1 MSDEPSASNEQKDI
15 QLSNQN
21 FKITVDGIIEYVDVR
36 LMMEVSGLFQRR
48 YIDRKLKSKEF
59 SLDFSDVK
67 YRGKLISK
75 FLKICKGESADI
87 KVTDLYFLLLIAE
100 EWESPEISQQ
110 LSLFLKSKVDLQELL
125 SKFSTYVH
133 SQQDVSTS
141 FVDVIASKFRYICQ
155 GSAQK
160 ALSEFINLP
169 PYYICLIIHNPNCE
183 KPPRNLFER
192 LIIDIIKKHGIRCAS
207 LIKYIDLFNTDI
219 ANIIDLNGVLLE
231 KKLDPMYPNVSKI
244 LELRQCKEDYI
255 QLQSQYKDLK
265 EENDNLKKQ
274 IQLLKSI
281 NNSQN
286 NQ

>member
-87 KVTDLYFLLLIAE
+87 KVIDIYYLLLIAE

-110 LSLFLKSKVDLQELL
+110 LSLFLKLNIDLQELL

-133 SQQDVSTS
+133 S
-141 FVDVIASKFRYICQ
+141 
-155 GSAQK
+155 
-160 ALSEFINLP
+160 
-169 PYYICLIIHNPNCE
+169 
-183 KPPRNLFER
+183 
-192 LIIDIIKKHGIRCAS
+192 
-207 LIKYIDLFNTDI
+207 
-219 ANIIDLNGVLLE
+219 
-231 KKLDPMYPNVSKI
+231 
-244 LELRQCKEDYI
+244 
-255 QLQSQYKDLK
+255 
-265 EENDNLKKQ
+265 
-274 IQLLKSI
+274 
-281 NNSQN
+281 
-286 NQ
+286 